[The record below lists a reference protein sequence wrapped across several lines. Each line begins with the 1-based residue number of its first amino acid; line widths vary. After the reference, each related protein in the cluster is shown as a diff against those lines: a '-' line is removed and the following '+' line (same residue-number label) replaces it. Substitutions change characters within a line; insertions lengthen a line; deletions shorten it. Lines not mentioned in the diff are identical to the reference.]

1 MSNILIAVY
10 LLIML
15 GAGWRLFGM
24 AWSRGVK
31 TAAGALLVCP
41 LPMLFLLPALLHPD
55 RPFADILLGLGL
67 VLLLCGTLCLCAGMG
82 VAWMRMRRA

>member
-1 MSNILIAVY
+1 MAHILIAVY

-15 GAGWRLFGM
+15 GAGWRLFSM
-24 AWSRGVK
+24 RWSRGAK
-31 TAAGALLVCP
+31 AAAGGMLVCP
-41 LPMLFLLPALLHPD
+41 LPMLFLLPAMLHPD
-55 RPFADILLGLGL
+55 RPFADLLRGLGL